1 MAIGAGSVI
10 IESGAMSTNTL
21 SMTAIP
27 QTYSHLELQVTGC
40 YDEASVANDWL
51 YFKFNGETGT
61 EYGFHGTQ
69 SGVGAG
75 LTTNNIALNSSTA
88 TGGASGSYG
97 AEFPGTQKSPN
108 PNGVVRWFIMNY
120 ANTTVQKPFILDYC
134 HVWRPNSTDETAR
147 LGNLVGKYPTTS
159 TSLLTS
165 GISQIDVIGA
175 SSYTFKSG
183 TRYMLVGWP

>member
-1 MAIGAGSVI
+1 
-10 IESGAMSTNTL
+10 
-21 SMTAIP
+21 
-27 QTYSHLELQVTGC
+27 
-40 YDEASVANDWL
+40 
-51 YFKFNGETGT
+51 
-61 EYGFHGTQ
+61 
-69 SGVGAG
+69 
-75 LTTNNIALNSSTA
+75 
-88 TGGASGSYG
+88 
-97 AEFPGTQKSPN
+97 
-108 PNGVVRWFIMNY
+108 MNY